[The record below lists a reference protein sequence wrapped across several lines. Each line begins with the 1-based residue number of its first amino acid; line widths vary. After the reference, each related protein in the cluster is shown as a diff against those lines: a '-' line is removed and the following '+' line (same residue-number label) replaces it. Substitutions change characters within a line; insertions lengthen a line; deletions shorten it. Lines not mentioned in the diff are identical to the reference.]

1 MPAARS
7 KPTPTTARKATSKA
21 ARKAT
26 PTTARK
32 ASRAPVAGGP
42 RAAGLTSVRLALD
55 ADGIATV
62 TLDRPDVHNA
72 FDDVMVAELTA
83 VLRELDTDPRV
94 RVVILAGNGPSFSA
108 GANLNWMRRTADYS
122 AADNERDAL
131 ALATLMNTLYRL
143 SRPTIARV
151 HGPAYAGGM
160 GLVACCDIAVA
171 TREAKFCLSEV
182 RLGLVPAVVT
192 PYVMKA
198 IGERQARRY
207 VLTAETFDAAEAY
220 RIGLVH
226 DIVEEHE
233 LTPTLNGLVTLL
245 FRAGPQALAHGKSWI
260 ETVAASPIDDTLVAQ
275 SATLIAGLRA
285 SAEGRAGISAFLEK
299 RDTPWLAEAKRR
311 VAAREGGAAPR
322 PRSRGR

>member
-7 KPTPTTARKATSKA
+7 KPRQPAVRKAAPRTAKA
-21 ARKAT
+21 EPAKR
-26 PTTARK
+26 
-32 ASRAPVAGGP
+32 S
-42 RAAGLTSVRLALD
+42 RAAGLTSVKVAID
-55 ADGIATV
+55 ADGIATI

-72 FDDVMVAELTA
+72 FDDVMVAELTG
-83 VLRELDTDPRV
+83 VLRELDVEPGV

-108 GANLNWMRRTADYS
+108 GANLHWMRRTADYS

-131 ALATLMNTLYRL
+131 GLATLMNTLYRL
-143 SRPTIARV
+143 SKPTIARV
-151 HGPAYAGGM
+151 HGPAFAGGL
-160 GLVACCDIAVA
+160 GLVACCDIAIA

-192 PYVMKA
+192 PYVMAA

-220 RIGLVH
+220 RIGLLH

-233 LTPTLNGLVTLL
+233 LAPTLNGLVTLL
-245 FRAGPQALAHGKSWI
+245 FRAGPQALAHSKRWI
-260 ETVAASPIDDTLVAQ
+260 ETVAARPIDDALVAQ
-275 SATLIAGLRA
+275 SASLIAGLRA
-285 SAEGRAGISAFLEK
+285 SPEGRAGIAAFLEK
-299 RDTPWLAEAKRR
+299 RDTPWLAEAKAR
-311 VAAREGGAAPR
+311 VAAREGARAK

>member
-7 KPTPTTARKATSKA
+7 KTRQPAVRKAVPRKGTSGTA
-21 ARKAT
+21 ARRPA
-26 PTTARK
+26 
-32 ASRAPVAGGP
+32 APA
-42 RAAGLTSVRLALD
+42 LTSLKVAID

-62 TLDRPDVHNA
+62 TLDRPEVHNA
-72 FDDVMVAELTA
+72 FDDVMVAELTG
-83 VLRELDTDPRV
+83 VLRELDAEPDV

-143 SRPTIARV
+143 SKPTIARV
-151 HGPAYAGGM
+151 HGPAYAGGL

-192 PYVMKA
+192 PYVMAA
-198 IGERQARRY
+198 IGERQTRRY

-220 RIGLVH
+220 RIGVRAAARH
-226 DIVEEHE
+226 RRGTRAHPHAQRPGHAAV
-233 LTPTLNGLVTLL
+233 PCRAAGARPQQGLDRKGGGEPDR
-245 FRAGPQALAHGKSWI
+245 FHA
-260 ETVAASPIDDTLVAQ
+260 
-275 SATLIAGLRA
+275 
-285 SAEGRAGISAFLEK
+285 GRAVGGA
-299 RDTPWLAEAKRR
+299 DRR
-311 VAAREGGAAPR
+311 AARERRGPGRDRGLPR
-322 PRSRGR
+322 EA

>member
-7 KPTPTTARKATSKA
+7 KTRQPAVRKAVPRKGTSGTA
-21 ARKAT
+21 ARRPA
-26 PTTARK
+26 
-32 ASRAPVAGGP
+32 APA
-42 RAAGLTSVRLALD
+42 LTSLKVAID

-62 TLDRPDVHNA
+62 TLDRPEVHNA
-72 FDDVMVAELTA
+72 FDDVMVAELTG
-83 VLRELDTDPRV
+83 VLRELDAEPDV

-143 SRPTIARV
+143 SKPTIARV
-151 HGPAYAGGM
+151 HGPAYAGGL

-192 PYVMKA
+192 PYVMAA
-198 IGERQARRY
+198 IGERQTRRY

-220 RIGLVH
+220 RIGLLH

-245 FRAGPQALAHGKSWI
+245 FRAGPLALAHSKAWI
-260 ETVAASPIDDTLVAQ
+260 EKVAASPIDSTLVAQ
-275 SATLIAGLRA
+275 SAALIAGLRA
-285 SAEGRAGISAFLEK
+285 SAEGRAGIAAFLEK
-299 RDTPWLAEAKRR
+299 RDTPWLAEAKARI
-311 VAAREGGAAPR
+311 AARDGAGAR